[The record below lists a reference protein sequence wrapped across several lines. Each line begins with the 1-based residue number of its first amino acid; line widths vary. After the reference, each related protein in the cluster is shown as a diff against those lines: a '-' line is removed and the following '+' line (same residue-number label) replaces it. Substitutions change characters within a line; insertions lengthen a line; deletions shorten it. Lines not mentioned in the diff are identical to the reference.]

1 MGFHF
6 VKSYGLHMLRTYRV
20 FSCACQRH
28 KKLDTS
34 LKLSP
39 DELDCSVL
47 TKATKKKSTSIAI
60 QSYKAIME

>member
-1 MGFHF
+1 MGFNF
-6 VKSYGLHMLRTYRV
+6 VNSYGLHMLRTYRV

-39 DELDCSVL
+39 DELDCSAL
-47 TKATKKKSTSIAI
+47 MKTTKKISTSIAI
-60 QSYKAIME
+60 QSHKAIME

>member
-6 VKSYGLHMLRTYRV
+6 VSSYGLHMLRTYHV
-20 FSCACQRH
+20 FSAVHARD

-39 DELDCSVL
+39 DELDCSAL
-47 TKATKKKSTSIAI
+47 TKATKKNLLALPFRVIWK
-60 QSYKAIME
+60 